1 MNERMACCSNVT
13 SARQPSGARKRRS
26 GLRALARPSARSR
39 GERIHSRAAAA
50 AAAAFASGCLGL
62 RAAARLSLRLAD
74 RPTAH
79 MYEYGPASGLRS
91 LSAVAGVPA
100 AREAVRKGA
109 RG

>member
-39 GERIHSRAAAA
+39 GERIHSRAA